1 MLYHSI
7 SSEGEEEE
15 EEEYYMHKN
24 ETAAYNKIRIPE
36 IFKNEKHYR

>member
-15 EEEYYMHKN
+15 EEYYMHKN
-24 ETAAYNKIRIPE
+24 ETAEYNKIRIPE
-36 IFKNEKHYR
+36 IF